1 MAAARERMPERWRRQ
16 AAAGIV
22 SRVRHAQFRAGNG
35 RPQPTDAARAV
46 RRLVL
51 ALLGVALAAVPAA
64 AAAPPQPD
72 PADSSAEILAL
83 ERALADALHARDRDR
98 LEALLAPGYVL
109 RGAPD
114 IARAQWID
122 NAVTLCWGDRSDI
135 DAFAASRHDQMVVAA
150 FTLTFYVDPGSCQ
163 PALLR
168 SLITDVWI
176 RDGDQW
182 RLLVRHAAPP
192 STATGVAAQYG
203 AVPLAPAT
211 WEASGELSLVATGGN
226 TDTRTLGLGGEVT
239 HRAGRSESRG
249 AVAFLTSE
257 ADEITRARSLHV
269 EARHGYRVRERLELF
284 GRGAYARDRFAGI
297 DGRAAVAGG
306 AAYTAGLPPKQVLTA
321 EGSLGFVL
329 ERRRD
334 ATRLEFASATGALR
348 YAWTIVPG
356 TELAEEASVLADLE
370 SAGNWRG
377 ASTTALT
384 VVLSR
389 VLSLKVSH
397 ALEYRHRPVAGFG
410 RTDMRT
416 AAALV
421 FSVAHRPAPP

>member
-1 MAAARERMPERWRRQ
+1 MPDRSRRGAAASRTVRCGRTQLRATAAPVRSTHAALAWLLAALAV
-16 AAAGIV
+16 AAAPG
-22 SRVRHAQFRAGNG
+22 RAAAAQ
-35 RPQPTDAARAV
+35 AV
-46 RRLVL
+46 PP
-51 ALLGVALAAVPAA
+51 PAA
-64 AAAPPQPD
+64 AAD
-72 PADSSAEILAL
+72 PADLAAHILAL

-114 IARAQWID
+114 IERAQWVD

-135 DAFAASRHDQMVVAA
+135 DAFAARRHDQVVVAA

-168 SLITDVWI
+168 SLITDVWV
-176 RDGDQW
+176 RDGDRW
-182 RLLVRHAAPP
+182 RLQVRHAAPP
-192 STATGVAAQYG
+192 PAGTGVAAQYG
-203 AVPLAPAT
+203 AVPLLPAT

-226 TDTRTLGLGGEVT
+226 TDTQTLGLGGDVT
-239 HRAGRSESRG
+239 HRSGRSESRG

-257 ADEITRARSLHV
+257 ADEVTRARSLHV
-269 EARHGYRVRERLELF
+269 EARHGYRVRPRLELF
-284 GRGAYARDRFAGI
+284 GRGAFARDRFAGI
-297 DGRAAVAGG
+297 DGQSTMAGG
-306 AAYTAGLPPKQVLTA
+306 AAYTAGLPVGHVLTT
-321 EGSLGFVL
+321 EGSLGFVV

-348 YAWTIVPG
+348 YGWTIVPG
-356 TELAEEASVLADLE
+356 TELSEEASVLADLE

-377 ASTTALT
+377 ATATALT
-384 VVLSR
+384 VVLTR

-397 ALEYRHRPVAGFG
+397 AFEYRHRPVAGFG

-421 FSVAHRPAPP
+421 FGVAHRPAPP